1 MQAKASLGNPVLW
14 PLAALLIV
22 ALLLVGLTSSASA
35 GNGDRG
41 TAQAAKKKCKRHSKA
56 SGQAS
61 KRRKCRRHK
70 KPGSR
75 PTTPPAATLPG
86 APAVLSINPP
96 GFNFGNVEHGGF
108 ETCGADPDPNCP
120 TQAFTVTNIGAT
132 TSGVPTASLV
142 ETKNPEIGGV
152 PAFQITSNSCNV
164 ALPPGASC
172 SLTVKF
178 KPNSNAGDEMYSSR
192 LDVTATPGSI
202 ASSLL
207 SGMAN

>member
-1 MQAKASLGNPVLW
+1 MQAKTNLGNPVLW

-35 GNGDRG
+35 GNGGRG
-41 TAQAAKKKCKRHSKA
+41 TAQSAKKKCKRHSKA

-61 KRRKCRRHK
+61 KRKKCRRHR
-70 KPGSR
+70 KPGTR
-75 PTTPPAATLPG
+75 PTTPPAVVPG
-86 APAVLSINPP
+86 APAVISISPP

-152 PAFQITSNSCNV
+152 PAFRITSNSCSV
-164 ALPPGASC
+164 ALPPGQSC

-192 LDVTATPGSI
+192 LDVTAIPGST